1 MDKTEI
7 RKEILKKRSEL
18 SVSQWREKSS
28 LIQQQIL
35 KSNIL
40 DLADDI
46 LIYSDFRG
54 EVETKA
60 LIEDALLEGKNVYLP
75 RVLKS
80 ATEPLMEFYRIESN
94 TALSEGYMGIREP
107 VAGIEHQ
114 FVYEDCKSNRIVM
127 FVPGV
132 AFDKNNNRLGYGKGF
147 YDYYLKDKQN
157 IITIGLCFELQL
169 VDALPVSDNDIRL
182 SKVITENTSLEEI
195 NNIMI

>member
-80 ATEPLMEFYRIESN
+80 AAEPLMEFYRIESN

-114 FVYEDCKSNRIVM
+114 FIYEVCKSNRIVM

-157 IITIGLCFELQL
+157 IITIGLCFKLQI